1 MIGHGDVVVVP
12 LRGEVSPS
20 LALFLRRAQKAAETR
35 GAAAIVFDM
44 DTYGGRLDS
53 AEKITG
59 ILNHATIP
67 TYTYINTQCRI
78 GRCADRPFHQHTS
91 TWRR

>member
-1 MIGHGDVVVVP
+1 MLLRKTHCLVWLLVASFSLGMVEAREVIGHGDVVVVP

-20 LALFLRRAQKAAETR
+20 LALFLRRAQKAAEAE

-53 AEKITG
+53 A
-59 ILNHATIP
+59 
-67 TYTYINTQCRI
+67 
-78 GRCADRPFHQHTS
+78 
-91 TWRR
+91 